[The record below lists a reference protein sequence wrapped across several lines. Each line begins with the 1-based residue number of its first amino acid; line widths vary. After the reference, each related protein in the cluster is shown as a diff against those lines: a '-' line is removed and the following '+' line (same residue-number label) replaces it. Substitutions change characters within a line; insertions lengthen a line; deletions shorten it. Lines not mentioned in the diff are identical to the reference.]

1 MVESCLGTYD
11 NNFKQAQVYYVG
23 FCWGYKLNQAI
34 KDI

>member
-1 MVESCLGTYD
+1 MVESCLGNYD